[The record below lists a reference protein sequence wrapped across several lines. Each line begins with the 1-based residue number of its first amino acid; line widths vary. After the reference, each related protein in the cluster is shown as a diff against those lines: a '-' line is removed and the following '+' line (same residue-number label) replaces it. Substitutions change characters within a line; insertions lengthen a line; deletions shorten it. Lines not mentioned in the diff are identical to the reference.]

1 MGVSVK
7 VTVRLTLESIV
18 VVVVLSVSSV
28 EYKIPKIFY
37 IIRNDIHLST
47 FNIYKSVS
55 SSQCY
60 SIIFNNTVVTTI
72 IWMSTVY
79 SNCSI

>member
-7 VTVRLTLESIV
+7 VTVRLTLEPIVV

-37 IIRNDIHLST
+37 IIRNDIFKYL
-47 FNIYKSVS
+47 
-55 SSQCY
+55 
-60 SIIFNNTVVTTI
+60 
-72 IWMSTVY
+72 
-79 SNCSI
+79 

>member
-28 EYKIPKIFY
+28 EYKIPKILY
-37 IIRNDIHLST
+37 IIRNDIFKYL
-47 FNIYKSVS
+47 
-55 SSQCY
+55 
-60 SIIFNNTVVTTI
+60 
-72 IWMSTVY
+72 
-79 SNCSI
+79 

>member
-7 VTVRLTLESIV
+7 VTVRLTLEPIV

-28 EYKIPKIFY
+28 EYKIPKTFY
-37 IIRNDIHLST
+37 IIKNTIIKLST

-55 SSQCY
+55 SS
-60 SIIFNNTVVTTI
+60 
-72 IWMSTVY
+72 
-79 SNCSI
+79 

>member
-7 VTVRLTLESIV
+7 VTVRLTLEPIV
-18 VVVVLSVSSV
+18 VVVVLSVSAV
-28 EYKIPKIFY
+28 EYKIPKTFH
-37 IIRNDIHLST
+37 NNKDVIHLST
-47 FNIYKSVS
+47 FNIYKSMS

-60 SIIFNNTVVTTI
+60 SIIFSNTVVTTI